1 MPKKSNIDFSTT
13 VPATYRSQT
22 VTNGIPGPWSSTP
35 VTGCRLEVRKLIRD
49 PTSPTEKRE
58 KPYHNKK
65 VTIQY
70 PDGQWIWNINL
81 AGTTYTK
88 SIGCPGTT
96 GFNQGL
102 SSFYMYYYSHGKLIY
117 APRTIDWPLNP
128 DLLSQAEV
136 KCYAALRN
144 KYKELDSASYLSFG
158 LWFGERAETASLLR
172 DCAVTFSKFIVSVRS
187 MNARN
192 VSRAIMDLR
201 ADLKPGAVYRR
212 VKREIALMRN
222 RLLKKQ
228 KGEVIL
234 RNLPK
239 ETLFTANRL
248 VLAYNLGAAPLLRDL
263 DSVYKAMLQT
273 VADPTALMIKAKA
286 WVIRQDIGTNVVKST
301 RGHVVEKTR
310 VNSLVRYTVTMVCQ
324 PALTE
329 RAILERAGLANA
341 PSLLAELTSCSFII
355 NYFYPILDYLKAT
368 STPLAFEWCDG
379 SYSVKVS
386 HLQETEIRSTSRA
399 GPMLAKGFYRHME
412 HRRKVY
418 TTFPVPIPPLSFR
431 GQDLTVDQ
439 AVNVTTVALEKARK
453 ALRL

>member
-1 MPKKSNIDFSTT
+1 MPKKSNIDFVTSLNGS
-13 VPATYRSQT
+13 YRSRT
-22 VTNGIPGPWSSTP
+22 VTNGVIGPWSSTNSG
-35 VTGCRLEVRKLIRD
+35 VVRQEVRKLVRD
-49 PTSPTEKRE
+49 ITSPREKHE
-58 KPYHNKK
+58 KPYHNKR
-65 VTIQY
+65 VNIQY
-70 PDGQWIWNINL
+70 PEGRWIHNINL
-81 AGTTYTK
+81 AGTTYTE
-88 SIGCPGTT
+88 SIGCPGQT

-102 SSFYMYYYSHGKLIY
+102 TGFYMNYSQAGKLIY

-136 KCYAALRN
+136 KAYAALRN

-172 DCAVTFSKFIVSVRS
+172 DSAVAFGRFVQSVRS
-187 MNARN
+187 MNARS

-273 VADPTALMIKAKA
+273 VADPTALMIKAKG
-286 WVIRQDIGTNVVKST
+286 WVTRHDIGVQVVKST
-301 RGHVVEKTR
+301 RDHVTTTTK
-310 VNSLVRYTVTMVCQ
+310 VNSLVRHKVTLVCQ

-368 STPLAFEWCDG
+368 STPLAFEWCYG

-386 HLQETEIRSTSRA
+386 HTQETEIKSQSRA
-399 GPMLAKGFYRHME
+399 GPMVAKGFYRHVE
-412 HRRKVY
+412 HRRKTY
-418 TTFPVPIPPLSFR
+418 STFPVPIPPLSFR
-431 GQDLTVDQ
+431 GQDLNADQ
-439 AVNVTTVALEKARK
+439 AVNVTTVTLAKARK
-453 ALRL
+453 ALGL